1 MVTKWRCLCP
11 GRRWSRACRGRS
23 GSGSGTTPSWSSSRR
38 RSGTSPSPAH
48 SRWVHQRRDW
58 GEETKFR
65 SCSGSGSGLNRFF
78 CHKLNKQDPTVSCD
92 ESIKLRSQISFR
104 TPIHTNTPHY
114 IHPFVRGV
122 LTFPYFQ
129 FHGLLN
135 FPWNAWAENVS
146 LKTRICKINIKGCFI
161 NVSVSSLSFTN

>member
-1 MVTKWRCLCP
+1 MVTKWRCRCP

-48 SRWVHQRRDW
+48 SRWVHQNQRLGW
-58 GEETKFR
+58 GNQISILFGFRFR
-65 SCSGSGSGLNRFF
+65 SKQIHLPQKRPLNI
-78 CHKLNKQDPTVSCD
+78 QYPTVSCD
-92 ESIKLRSQISFR
+92 ESINLRSQICFR

-114 IHPFVRGV
+114 IHPFVRGI
-122 LTFPYFQ
+122 LIFPYFQ

-135 FPWNAWAENVS
+135 FPWTAWAENVS
-146 LKTRICKINIKGCFI
+146 LN
-161 NVSVSSLSFTN
+161 

>member
-48 SRWVHQRRDW
+48 SRWVHQRR
-58 GEETKFR
+58 GNQISILFGFRFR
-65 SCSGSGSGLNRFF
+65 SKQIHLPQKRPLNI
-78 CHKLNKQDPTVSCD
+78 QYPTVSCD
-92 ESIKLRSQISFR
+92 ESINLRSQICFR

-114 IHPFVRGV
+114 IHPFVIGV
-122 LTFPYFQ
+122 LIFPYFQ

-135 FPWNAWAENVS
+135 FPWTAWAENVS
-146 LKTRICKINIKGCFI
+146 LN
-161 NVSVSSLSFTN
+161 